1 MSKRGSNLSVIA
13 AALRRRVE
21 RFFGHERDYF
31 PGTPPGLALSPSARH
46 FADYETAPLAL
57 RFSEQGGDVA
67 HWQATA
73 RAKLTELSGYCRES
87 KPPKI
92 AHESTPPLPE
102 GLSRRSVYLNVRNGL
117 DIPVHLVAPL
127 GQRKLRPVMICLQ
140 GTNSGAHLS
149 WGEARFPADHALVG
163 QGYDLAIQA
172 AKRGYLAVAV
182 EQNCFGERAERQ
194 IDPRSAAPCVDATM
208 HSILLGRSLIGE
220 RGSDV
225 SAVIDWLEAEHRS
238 LGIDV
243 KNIHVMGHSSGGSV
257 ALFAAALDTRISA
270 VLACGCVG
278 YIRDTIGRR
287 RDDQGQNVIPGILNW
302 LEMADIVGLVAPR
315 PFVTVA
321 GETDHIWPAAG
332 CVAVIGEAKAIYA
345 KCNAADR
352 LFGVTEPGGHKF
364 RPEASWKA
372 FFSAVPAPH
381 GEIR

>member
-1 MSKRGSNLSVIA
+1 MSKRGLNLSVIA
-13 AALRRRVE
+13 AAVRRRAE
-21 RFFGHERDYF
+21 RFLGRERDYF

-57 RFSEQGGDVA
+57 RFSGQGGDVSR
-67 HWQATA
+67 WQATA
-73 RAKLTELSGYCRES
+73 RAKLAELSGYRRETKS
-87 KPPKI
+87 PKI
-92 AHESTPPLPE
+92 VHDSIFPLPE
-102 GLSRRSVYLNVRNGL
+102 GLSRRAVYLNARTGV
-117 DIPVHLVAPL
+117 DIPVHLIGPP
-127 GQRKLRPVMICLQ
+127 GKQQQRPVMICLQ

-163 QGYDLAIQA
+163 QGYDLATQA
-172 AKRGYLAVAV
+172 AKRGYLSVAI

-194 IDPRSAAPCVDATM
+194 IDPRSAALCVDATM

-220 RGSDV
+220 RSSDV
-225 SAVIDWLEAEHRS
+225 SAVIDWLEAEHES

-302 LEMADIVGLVAPR
+302 LEMADIAGLVAPR

-332 CVAVIGEAKAIYA
+332 CTAVIEEAKAIYS
-345 KCNAADR
+345 KCNATDR
-352 LFGVTEPGGHKF
+352 LLCVTEPGGHKF
-364 RPEASWKA
+364 RPDASWRA
-372 FFSAVPAPH
+372 FFSVVPAPR
-381 GEIR
+381 GGI